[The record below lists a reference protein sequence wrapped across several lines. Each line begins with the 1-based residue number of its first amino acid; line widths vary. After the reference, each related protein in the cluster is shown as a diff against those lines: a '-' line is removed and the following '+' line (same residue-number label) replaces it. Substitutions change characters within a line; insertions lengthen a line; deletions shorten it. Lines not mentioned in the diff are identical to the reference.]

1 MEKKK
6 KNVIFNKSGSGNLTT
21 KIAVPMSWLTQMGVS
36 QEDKEVEII
45 FDGETIIIKKEFQ
58 EGREMKNTIE
68 FGKFL
73 QEAMKKKNINNFNT
87 AQKLKLKI
95 EVNKGF
101 DALNDLMVL
110 CLDLQCYIPGDVSD
124 ILIENEEARKNAIL
138 EICIGMI
145 AE

>member
-6 KNVIFNKSGSGNLTT
+6 KNVIFNKSGSGNWTT
-21 KIAVPMSWLTQMGVS
+21 KIAIPMSWLTQMGVS
-36 QEDKEVEII
+36 QENREIEI
-45 FDGETIIIKKEFQ
+45 AFDGEAIIIKKEF
-58 EGREMKNTIE
+58 EEKKEMKNTVE

-73 QEAMKKKNINNFNT
+73 QKAMNLKGMNNFKV
-87 AQKLKLKI
+87 AQKLKMKI
-95 EVNKGF
+95 EINSGF

-110 CLDLQCYIPGDVSD
+110 CLDLHCYIPSDVSD
-124 ILIENEEARKNAIL
+124 LLITETERKNAIS

>member
-21 KIAVPMSWLTQMGVS
+21 KIAVPMSWLTQIGVS
-36 QEDKEVEII
+36 QEDREIEI
-45 FDGETIIIKKEFQ
+45 AFDGETITIKKEF
-58 EGREMKNTIE
+58 EEEREMKNTIE

-73 QEAMKKKNINNFNT
+73 QKAMKCKKINNFIV

-110 CLDLQCYIPGDVSD
+110 CLDLQCYIPSDVSD
-124 ILIENEEARKNAIL
+124 LLISEEERKNAIS